1 MPTITN
7 FGDVV
12 TTGNSVVQ
20 GTGTS
25 SFAGLVTFAQGFT
38 TPKDVTVSSTL
49 NSTNVVATGNVSGAN
64 LSSSGNIWASSN
76 VNGANLYASGNVS
89 GANFTSSGNVWA
101 ASNVNG
107 TNLYVTGN
115 IWGQN
120 LTSQYNVWAASNVNG
135 TNLYVTGNIWGQ
147 NLTSQYNVWA
157 ASNVNGA
164 NLYVTGNIWGQNLTS
179 QYNVWA
185 ASNVN
190 GANLYV
196 TGNIWGQNL
205 TSQYNVWAASNV
217 NGTNVWASGNIV
229 SSRNVWAASNVNG
242 TNVWAT
248 GNISGAN
255 LVSSF
260 NVWALSNLNGVNV
273 WATGNISAASN
284 INATNAWITGN
295 LFAANVATGGFRSN
309 TLNTALTSTLNLLG
323 GLLISGSVAAADQTI
338 VTTGSGAGIQWGT
351 IKGSQWTTSG
361 SDIYFSTGKVG
372 VGTSTVTYPLTV
384 SGTGVSAAAPYSN
397 LSYQDG
403 GWTQSYEPTAA
414 TTIKIYTDGKIGCTE
429 VDVFSDRRIKTE
441 IQDSDS
447 SRDLDT
453 IQRLRVREFKYKD
466 PVEHGE
472 TTYTGLVAQEVKEVF
487 PPAVSLHDG
496 VIPDIFQ
503 VPISFSGRICQFK
516 TKIESLSMGASV
528 KVLDES
534 VEKILKVVRVSDF
547 EIEFDSEIEG
557 PKVFVYGQTVK
568 DLHTVSY
575 DRLVP
580 VLISAVQE
588 LAKKI

>member
-12 TTGNSVVQ
+12 TTGNAVVQ

-64 LSSSGNIWASSN
+64 LSSSSNIWAASN
-76 VNGANLYASGNVS
+76 VNGANLYMTGNV
-89 GANFTSSGNVWA
+89 
-101 ASNVNG
+101 
-107 TNLYVTGN
+107 
-115 IWGQN
+115 WGQN
-120 LTSQYNVWAASNVNG
+120 LTSSTNVWVGSNVNS
-135 TNLYVTGNIWGQ
+135 TNVLATGNIWGQ

-164 NLYVTGNIWGQNLTS
+164 NLYMTGNVWGQNLTS

-190 GANLYV
+190 
-196 TGNIWGQNL
+196 
-205 TSQYNVWAASNV
+205 S
-217 NGTNVWASGNIV
+217 TNVWASGNIV
-229 SSRNVWAASNVNG
+229 SSRNVWALSNLNG

-248 GNISGAN
+248 GNISAG
-255 LVSSF
+255 
-260 NVWALSNLNGVNV
+260 
-273 WATGNISAASN
+273 SN
-284 INATNAWITGN
+284 INATNAWVTGN
-295 LFAANVATGGFRSN
+295 LFAANVATGGFKSN

-323 GLLISGSVAAADQTI
+323 GLLISGSVAGADQTI
-338 VTTGSGAGIQWGT
+338 VTTGTGAGIQWGT

-361 SDIYFSTGKVG
+361 SDIYFATGKVAI
-372 VGTSTVTYPLTV
+372 GTSTVTYPLTV
-384 SGTGVSAAAPYSN
+384 SGTGASAAAPYSN
-397 LSYQDG
+397 LAYQVDG
-403 GWTQSYEPTAA
+403 WSQSYEPTTA

-429 VDVFSDRRIKTE
+429 VDVFSDRRIKTD

-447 SRDLDT
+447 SKDLDT
-453 IQRLRVREFKYKD
+453 IRRLRVREFRYKD
-466 PVEHGE
+466 PIEHGE
-472 TTYTGLVAQEVKEVF
+472 TTYTGLVAQEVREVF

-503 VPISFSGRICQFK
+503 VPTLFSGRICQFK
-516 TKIESLSMGASV
+516 TKIESLSVGASV